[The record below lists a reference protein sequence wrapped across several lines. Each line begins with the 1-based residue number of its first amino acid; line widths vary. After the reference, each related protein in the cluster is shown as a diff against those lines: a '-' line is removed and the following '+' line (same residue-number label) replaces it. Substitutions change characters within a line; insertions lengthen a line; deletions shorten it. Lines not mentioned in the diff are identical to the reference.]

1 MSEEK
6 LNQQQIQALSDRFQ
20 QFQYQ
25 AESIAQQLNV
35 LQITIRDLETALITI
50 TALKDEPAG
59 KETLVPIGFGS
70 FVNATLTNTDKV
82 VIGIGAGVSVEKKIA
97 DAKALLEKRKG
108 ELIKYQEQMNSTL
121 EKITSEMQNIQK
133 IAQKHQQ
140 TQQSMHAE

>member
-6 LNQQQIQALSDRFQ
+6 LTPQQVQALSEKFQ

-70 FVNATLTNTDKV
+70 FVNATLTNPEKV
-82 VIGIGAGVSVEKKIA
+82 VIGIGAGVSVEKKI
-97 DAKALLEKRKG
+97 DEAKALLEKRKG
-108 ELIKYQEQMNSTL
+108 ELTKYQEQMNSTL
-121 EKITSEMQNIQK
+121 EKLGSEMQNIQK

-140 TQQSMHAE
+140 TQQPMQAE

>member
-6 LNQQQIQALSDRFQ
+6 LTPQQVQALSERFQ

-70 FVNATLTNTDKV
+70 FVNATLTNPEKV
-82 VIGIGAGVSVEKKIA
+82 VIGIGAGVSVEKKI
-97 DAKALLEKRKG
+97 DEAKALLEKRKG
-108 ELIKYQEQMNSTL
+108 ELTKYQEQMNGTL
-121 EKITSEMQNIQK
+121 EKLGSEMQNIQK

-140 TQQSMHAE
+140 TQQPMQAE